1 MLLTL
6 SRTNW
11 LILSIIVLCLLL
23 AGCKASHTLKND
35 HSILRSEKKGQEA
48 KVDSLHL
55 VTLERFVAR
64 NSYNGASLYLE
75 RHTVPSDVR
84 LLFIDFLIKGATQ
97 NVGSTYNPAALGLSI
112 ILDRE
117 DLSPSIA
124 LSLIDLL
131 EKDTTVSYLY
141 PKLAE
146 LDFKASL
153 PPIRNTF
160 YRGGKQAKWDAAIA
174 LAIWEKEEAITF
186 ILEVCK
192 KQIASDRR
200 VIFQWQLPQ
209 IKYLK
214 SRAITDFI
222 ISEFILSDICYDYND
237 PGVVPWCET
246 DIAFQISVI
255 QEFNQFLAHF
265 KEGTKPRNEEIR
277 AWFRANEEWHYVDH

>member
-6 SRTNW
+6 FRTNW
-11 LILSIIVLCLLL
+11 LILSIIVLCLLI
-23 AGCKASHTLKND
+23 AGCKVSHSSKDD
-35 HSILRSEKKGQEA
+35 HLAVSTEKRGQEA
-48 KVDSLHL
+48 KVDSPHI
-55 VTLERFVAR
+55 VALERFVAR

-117 DLSPSIA
+117 DLSPFIA

-146 LDFKASL
+146 LDFKACL

-160 YRGGKQAKWDAAIA
+160 SRGGKQAKWDAAIA